1 MRQLWCLQALLKSQ
15 VELHKTRQ
23 AIEVK
28 DRTKSKGTRG
38 QMSNLQVQ
46 TDKQGSGWVVIG
58 VNRGTAPSWSTRNS
72 YLSIGAHRS

>member
-1 MRQLWCLQALLKSQ
+1 MRQLWCLKTLLKSQ

-28 DRTKSKGTRG
+28 DRTKSKGTKG

-58 VNRGTAPSWSTRNS
+58 VNCGTEPSWSTQNGS
-72 YLSIGAHRS
+72 LSIGAHRK